1 MFLAAGWVAQRPPQL
16 YHQSPP
22 AAWAGPEF
30 IEFCFCG
37 RLAPWAYNQNGEMAI
52 VQVGPTSLAT
62 QKWLLGAPA
71 ATPAKRAPG
80 KLLTQLAVV
89 TGRGPGP
96 ARPAL
101 PTASPAACGAAS
113 RGAAGARAFR
123 VCFGTE
129 KRCSQTPFG
138 FAPARPTW
146 ARRSRFGLARVWCAR
161 TRKPASSNAAA
172 PARHVFLEWTLLQC
186 VICWSSMCPP
196 AINAV
201 AHGKSGTGSDP

>member
-1 MFLAAGWVAQRPPQL
+1 M
-16 YHQSPP
+16 
-22 AAWAGPEF
+22 
-30 IEFCFCG
+30 EFCLCG
-37 RLAPWAYNQNGEMAI
+37 TGPVWAYNQNGEMAI

-71 ATPAKRAPG
+71 TTPAKRARG
-80 KLLTQLAVV
+80 DAGTSLLSLQ
-89 TGRGPGP
+89 
-96 ARPAL
+96 
-101 PTASPAACGAAS
+101 GAAPVPGGQLYPQP
-113 RGAAGARAFR
+113 RLLRVAPLPAEPLERAHFR
-123 VCFGTE
+123 VCFGPE

-196 AINAV
+196 ARNAV
-201 AHGKSGTGSDP
+201 THGKSGTGSDP